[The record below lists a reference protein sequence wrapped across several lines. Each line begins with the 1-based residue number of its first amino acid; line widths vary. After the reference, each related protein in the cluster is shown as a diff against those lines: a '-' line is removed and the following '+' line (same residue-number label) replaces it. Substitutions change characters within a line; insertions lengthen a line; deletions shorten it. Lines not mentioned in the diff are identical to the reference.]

1 MDFGNITKNLNYKI
15 MFGFSTAAPAAL
27 PEIDFVDPYSLAQAL
42 YKGKSIDNMT
52 GNIFTCYIKDM
63 YTISLIIFSHGY
75 RCHEIRQFAYQ
86 ETSKNNGKNDAV
98 LFIVEQ

>member
-1 MDFGNITKNLNYKI
+1 

-42 YKGKSIDNMT
+42 YNGENISSMAE
-52 GNIFTCYIKDM
+52 NIFICYAKDA

-75 RCHEIRQFAYQ
+75 RCHEIKQFAYQ

-98 LFIVEQ
+98 LFIVEPFEKV

>member
-1 MDFGNITKNLNYKI
+1 
-15 MFGFSTAAPAAL
+15 MFGFSTATPAAL

-42 YKGKSIDNMT
+42 YKGESIDNMT
-52 GNIFTCYIKDM
+52 GNIFACYIKDM

-86 ETSKNNGKNDAV
+86 ETSKNNCEDDAV
-98 LFIVEQ
+98 LFIVEKQLVNYAFSV

>member
-1 MDFGNITKNLNYKI
+1 

-42 YKGKSIDNMT
+42 YKGKSIDDMK

-86 ETSKNNGKNDAV
+86 ETSKNNGKDDAV